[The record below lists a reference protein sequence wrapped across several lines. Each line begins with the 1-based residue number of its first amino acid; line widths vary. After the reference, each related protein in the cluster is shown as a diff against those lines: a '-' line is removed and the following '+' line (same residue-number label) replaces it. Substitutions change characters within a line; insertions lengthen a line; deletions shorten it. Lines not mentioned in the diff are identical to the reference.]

1 MKDTIVYKLKEKS
14 GNHRSNLDS
23 ISNTKAS
30 ATKEPKNSKKDTKA
44 QENSVYM
51 DGNPSIDSNIHIKH
65 IEAEK
70 PVVNVEDIQIIKPMP
85 IKNTLKLIFLRE
97 ETAKPTQS
105 TPCEA
110 GFMQLNNLYT
120 ESTGN
125 TRLIGYS
132 AFAEYKNPIKQ
143 TIQREEN
150 TRDQATP
157 YDNYYLQPDSHSIEI
172 LERALIEENTRDQ
185 STPYDNYYVQP
196 DDGRL
201 WNRHKMIG
209 YSLVFCCILVFLVFV
224 ICKNNSSLNIPN
236 AEDSLNGYLSMDSQL
251 LV

>member
-1 MKDTIVYKLKEKS
+1 
-14 GNHRSNLDS
+14 
-23 ISNTKAS
+23 
-30 ATKEPKNSKKDTKA
+30 
-44 QENSVYM
+44 
-51 DGNPSIDSNIHIKH
+51 
-65 IEAEK
+65 
-70 PVVNVEDIQIIKPMP
+70 
-85 IKNTLKLIFLRE
+85 
-97 ETAKPTQS
+97 
-105 TPCEA
+105 
-110 GFMQLNNLYT
+110 
-120 ESTGN
+120 
-125 TRLIGYS
+125 
-132 AFAEYKNPIKQ
+132 NPIKQ

-185 STPYDNYYVQP
+185 ATPYDNYYLQPDSHSIEILEKALIEENTRDQATPYDNYYVQP

-209 YSLVFCCILVFLVFV
+209 YSLMFCCILVFV

-251 LV
+251 VV